1 MHPEVLAIHD
11 YWQPPTGLSAAAP
24 TFTGRQILV

>member
-1 MHPEVLAIHD
+1 MQPEVLAIHD
-11 YWQPPTGLSAAAP
+11 YWRASTGLSAAAA